1 MRKIIINIID
11 SLSVRKYI
19 QRVINLLSKWYSLAS
34 NPWKTL
40 KLISFLWLPSVVKD
54 TYLRFLIVIMTTK
67 YALLRSLIE
76 YTANGRC
83 ICVLIL
89 LTSTWT
95 WMRQMG
101 MELVS
106 LSSGWF
112 HTSFPA
118 ELKPE
123 LHMKLTIMIWVKRI
137 ACCRINCLFR
147 PGTKAAMSFTKGT
160 PAVR

>member
-1 MRKIIINIID
+1 M
-11 SLSVRKYI
+11 RKYI
-19 QRVINLLSKWYSLAS
+19 QRVINLSSKWCSLAS
-34 NPWKTL
+34 NPWKTS

-67 YALLRSLIE
+67 YALLKSLSRV
-76 YTANGRC
+76 YSKW
-83 ICVLIL
+83 VMHLFPDL
-89 LTSTWT
+89 LTSIWT

-123 LHMKLTIMIWVKRI
+123 LHMKLTIMIWVKWI
-137 ACCRINCLFR
+137 ACFRINCLFR
-147 PGTKAAMSFTKGT
+147 PGTKAAMTFTKGT

>member
-67 YALLRSLIE
+67 YALLK
-76 YTANGRC
+76 
-83 ICVLIL
+83 
-89 LTSTWT
+89 
-95 WMRQMG
+95 
-101 MELVS
+101 S
-106 LSSGWF
+106 LSRVYSKWVMHLCPDFVDLNLNLDETNGYGTRILVLWMISYLLSSRTQAR
-112 HTSFPA
+112 TSH
-118 ELKPE
+118 ETDNNDLSQTNS
-123 LHMKLTIMIWVKRI
+123 LL
-137 ACCRINCLFR
+137 
-147 PGTKAAMSFTKGT
+147 
-160 PAVR
+160 